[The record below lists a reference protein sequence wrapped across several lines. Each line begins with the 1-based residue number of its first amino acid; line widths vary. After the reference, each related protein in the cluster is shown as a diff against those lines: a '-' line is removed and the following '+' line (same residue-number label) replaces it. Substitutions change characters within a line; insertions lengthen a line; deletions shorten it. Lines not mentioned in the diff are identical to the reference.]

1 MERKKSSL
9 VIVYHRQPY
18 EEVKEKGKVLFKENK
33 SPNGIVPALKG
44 FFGEVER
51 GCWVAWKQV
60 SAKEQGSFEKN
71 ITINDSFG
79 EYDVVRLPL
88 TAEQVKSFYHVTSK
102 EALWPT
108 LHSFPWLYNYDAVD
122 WNTFREVNRLFA
134 EAACA
139 EAADDAIIWVHDY
152 NLWLVPAFIRKI
164 KPNVKIAF
172 FHHTPFPAADVF
184 NILPWREEILD
195 SLLDSDIV
203 GFHIPRY
210 SENFAGVAR
219 SLRGAEI
226 SKSKAVEEIF
236 TSSGLPLSEPTVVET
251 LKHNGRERLIAT
263 WPIGTNTNIITE
275 HLSSFDAGSRIA
287 QIKNEIQGMKFI
299 FSVGRVDYTKGTKEM
314 LEAFDRLL
322 ERRKELIGKI
332 KFFVVCV
339 APAKGMTVYKAAQ
352 RDIESLVGSING
364 KYGTLGWTPIML
376 STRPIPFDELV
387 SYYKTAD
394 VCWITP
400 LRDGL
405 NLVAKEYIASK
416 ASEPGALILSEFT
429 GAAVELSEAIYANP
443 YSGKDMDEAIDRA
456 IDMSDDEASQRM
468 ELMYEKVKKWDV
480 TYWANHITEQ
490 FKLIK
495 NNFKNTQEA
504 VR

>member
-9 VIVYHRQPY
+9 IIVYHRQPY
-18 EEVKEKGKVLFKENK
+18 EEVKVKGKTTFKENK

-44 FFGEVER
+44 FFGAVDK
-51 GCWVAWKQV
+51 GCWVAWKQITH
-60 SAKEQGSFEKN
+60 KEQASFERH

-79 EYDVVRLPL
+79 EYDVVRLGL

-122 WNTFREVNRLFA
+122 WETFREVNRLFA
-134 EAACA
+134 EAACE
-139 EAADDAIIWVHDY
+139 EADDDAIIWVHDY

-226 SKSKAVEEIF
+226 KERKVVEPIF
-236 TSSGLPLSEPTVVET
+236 TSSGLPLSEPSVVT
-251 LKHNGRERLIAT
+251 TIKHNGREVLVDT
-263 WPIGTNTNIITE
+263 WPIGTNVNVISE
-275 HLSSFDAGSRIA
+275 HLDSFDSGVRLSE
-287 QIKNEIQGMKFI
+287 IKAEVRDMKFM

-322 ERRKELIGKI
+322 ERRPELIAKV

-339 APAKGMTVYKAAQ
+339 AANKGMTVYKAAQ
-352 RDIESLVGSING
+352 KDIESLVGSING

-376 STRPIPFDELV
+376 STRPIPFKELV
-387 SYYKTAD
+387 CYYKAAD
-394 VCWITP
+394 ICWITP

-405 NLVAKEYIASK
+405 NLVAKEFIASK
-416 ASEPGALILSEFT
+416 NGEPGSLILSEFT
-429 GAAVELSEAIYANP
+429 GAAVELAEAIHANP
-443 YSGKDMDEAIDRA
+443 YSGKDMDEAIDKA
-456 IDMSDDEASQRM
+456 IDMSPEEASERM
-468 ELMYEKVKKWDV
+468 KIMYNKVEKWDV
-480 TYWANHITEQ
+480 NFWANHITDQ
-490 FKLIK
+490 FNLIK
-495 NNFKNTQEA
+495 NNSKNTLETA
-504 VR
+504 R

>member
-18 EEVKEKGKVLFKENK
+18 EEVKVKGKTTFKENK

-44 FFGEVER
+44 FFGAVDK
-51 GCWVAWKQV
+51 GCWVAWKQIT
-60 SAKEQGSFEKN
+60 AKEQASFERH

-79 EYDVVRLPL
+79 EYDVVRLGL

-122 WNTFREVNRLFA
+122 WETFREVNRLFA
-134 EAACA
+134 EAACE

-226 SKSKAVEEIF
+226 TERKAVEPIF
-236 TSSGLPLSEPTVVET
+236 TSSGLPLSEPSVVTT
-251 LKHNGRERLIAT
+251 LKHNGREVFVDT
-263 WPIGTNTNIITE
+263 WPIGTNASVISE
-275 HLSSFDAGSRIA
+275 HLDSFDSGTRLAE
-287 QIKNEIQGMKFI
+287 IKAEVRDMKFM
-299 FSVGRVDYTKGTKEM
+299 FSVGR
-314 LEAFDRLL
+314 L
-322 ERRKELIGKI
+322 
-332 KFFVVCV
+332 
-339 APAKGMTVYKAAQ
+339 
-352 RDIESLVGSING
+352 
-364 KYGTLGWTPIML
+364 
-376 STRPIPFDELV
+376 
-387 SYYKTAD
+387 
-394 VCWITP
+394 
-400 LRDGL
+400 
-405 NLVAKEYIASK
+405 
-416 ASEPGALILSEFT
+416 
-429 GAAVELSEAIYANP
+429 
-443 YSGKDMDEAIDRA
+443 
-456 IDMSDDEASQRM
+456 
-468 ELMYEKVKKWDV
+468 
-480 TYWANHITEQ
+480 H
-490 FKLIK
+490 
-495 NNFKNTQEA
+495 
-504 VR
+504 